1 MITLGPNQTIDDLRP
16 IIAVISALIGVVVV
30 IILALTLS
38 DHMAKSLLDLD
49 RHPITTTSVHSE
61 TQKAGQS
68 PGSSAGQTPA
78 GENGTPVRTGRFPF
92 SVQVPMWIIFF
103 VGLGELFARYVSAR
117 MEARQLT
124 MNYLPEDE
132 RTVLVAED
140 LGSIYSELRTSPDLR
155 RCFLP
160 RLIDRCIL
168 QFQSSNSSD
177 QSASLLNT
185 SVEMFIHE
193 VDLRYNMLR
202 YICWVIPSLGFIG
215 TVIGIGA
222 ALEYAGD
229 PKNAAATN
237 LLNTVTG
244 LLAVSFEGTFLA
256 LVLASIL
263 VFLQNVIQSKEE
275 HALNLGAQYCLDNLI
290 NRLYVIK

>member
-1 MITLGPNQTIDDLRP
+1 MLSLGPNQTIDDRRP
-16 IIAVISALIGVVVV
+16 IIALVSALIGVVVIV
-30 IILALTLS
+30 ILAATLS
-38 DHMAKSLLDLD
+38 DHMAKTLLD
-49 RHPITTTSVHSE
+49 
-61 TQKAGQS
+61 KG
-68 PGSSAGQTPA
+68 PG
-78 GENGTPVRTGRFPF
+78 GRFPF
-92 SVQVPMWIIFF
+92 SVQTPMWIVFF
-103 VGLGELFARYVSAR
+103 VGLGELFARYVSAS
-117 MEARQLT
+117 MEARQLK

-140 LGSIYSELRTSPDLR
+140 LGGIYSELRNSPDLR

-215 TVIGIGA
+215 TVIGIGS

-229 PKNAAATN
+229 PKNAAATD

-244 LLAVSFEGTFLA
+244 KLAVSFEGTFLA

-290 NRLYVIK
+290 NRLYVIR